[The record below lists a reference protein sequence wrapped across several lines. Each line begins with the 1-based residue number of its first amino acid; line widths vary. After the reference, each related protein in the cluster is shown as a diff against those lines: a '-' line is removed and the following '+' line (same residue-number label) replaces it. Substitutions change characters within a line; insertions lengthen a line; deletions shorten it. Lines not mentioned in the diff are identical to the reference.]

1 MHSGT
6 ASLFPSPKS
15 TIGASSRVGDDAGG
29 LDVAPSRAMLPAE
42 VATALQLSF
51 LGRLPIDV
59 VEDLLEGQPIV
70 DLPPDTTFY
79 REGGSPRV
87 FLMISGL
94 VRLFLVSRRD
104 RKVTVRY
111 CRPPDV
117 IGTALAVAGPLD
129 VFART
134 ITPTILQGIDV
145 RKLGEA
151 AHRDAAVAF
160 ALAEELSHRLDET
173 LEQIAINA
181 FGSVRQRV
189 ATHLLD
195 LASSAGRSDG
205 RLVAGLSQQDL
216 ADAVGSVRE
225 VVARALREFR
235 AARLVATATD
245 EIVILDA
252 IGLFGESWGARGA

>member
-1 MHSGT
+1 MPSVDVET
-6 ASLFPSPKS
+6 A
-15 TIGASSRVGDDAGG
+15 V
-29 LDVAPSRAMLPAE
+29 
-42 VATALQLSF
+42 QLSF
-51 LGRLPIDV
+51 LGRLPPDV
-59 VEDLLEGQPIV
+59 VEDLLEGQPIL
-70 DLPPDTTFY
+70 DLPPHTTFY

-94 VRLFLVSRRD
+94 VRLFLVSRSD
-104 RKVTVRY
+104 RQVTVRY

-129 VFART
+129 VFAQT
-134 ITPTILQGIDV
+134 ITATTLHVIDV

-173 LEQIAINA
+173 LDQIAINA
-181 FGSVRQRV
+181 FGSVKQRV

-195 LASSAGRSDG
+195 LASSAGRSEG
-205 RLVAGLSQQDL
+205 QLIAGLSQQEL
-216 ADAVGSVRE
+216 AEAVGSVRE
-225 VVARALREFR
+225 VVARALRHFR
-235 AARLVATATD
+235 VAGLVATASD

-252 IGLFGESWGARGA
+252 IGLFEESWGARGA

>member
-1 MHSGT
+1 
-6 ASLFPSPKS
+6 
-15 TIGASSRVGDDAGG
+15 
-29 LDVAPSRAMLPAE
+29 MLSAE
-42 VATALQLSF
+42 FATALQRSF
-51 LGRLPIDV
+51 LGRLPPDAV
-59 VEDLLEGQPIV
+59 ADLLEGQTIL
-70 DLPPDTTFY
+70 DLPADTTFY
-79 REGGSPRV
+79 REGGPPRV

-94 VRLFLVSRRD
+94 VRLFLVSRSD
-104 RKVTVRY
+104 REVTVRY

-129 VFART
+129 VFAQA
-134 ITPTILQGIDV
+134 ITPTTLQGIDV

-160 ALAEELSHRLDET
+160 ALAQELGHRLDET

-181 FGSVRQRV
+181 FGSVKQRL

-205 RLVAGLSQQDL
+205 RLVARLSQQEL

-225 VVARALREFR
+225 VVARALRDFR
-235 AARLVATATD
+235 VARLVATATD
-245 EIVILDA
+245 EVVILDT
-252 IGLFGESWGARGA
+252 IGLFEESWGAPGM